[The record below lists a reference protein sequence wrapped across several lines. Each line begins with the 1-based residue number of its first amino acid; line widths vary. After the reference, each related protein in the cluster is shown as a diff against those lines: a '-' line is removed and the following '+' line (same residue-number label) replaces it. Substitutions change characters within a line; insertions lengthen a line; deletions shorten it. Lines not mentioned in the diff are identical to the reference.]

1 MPRSWWMTMVCSI
14 QTSATWIVY
23 NGPYLDLQETSCYLN
38 PYIPSPAQLILS
50 GIFFHALHLLG
61 HTTRSSMREYPSLIL
76 DRSHLQKVRVSVL
89 FPNPHEDASFIWY
102 FSQLIQ
108 GFHDWWL
115 QSFHL
120 AHPEIGTEWL
130 SLVLPPPHF
139 IRALLPLYPSLC
151 KLIWSWISSSV

>member
-1 MPRSWWMTMVCSI
+1 MTMVCSI

-89 FPNPHEDASFIWY
+89 FPNPHEDASFI
-102 FSQLIQ
+102 
-108 GFHDWWL
+108 
-115 QSFHL
+115 
-120 AHPEIGTEWL
+120 
-130 SLVLPPPHF
+130 
-139 IRALLPLYPSLC
+139 
-151 KLIWSWISSSV
+151 